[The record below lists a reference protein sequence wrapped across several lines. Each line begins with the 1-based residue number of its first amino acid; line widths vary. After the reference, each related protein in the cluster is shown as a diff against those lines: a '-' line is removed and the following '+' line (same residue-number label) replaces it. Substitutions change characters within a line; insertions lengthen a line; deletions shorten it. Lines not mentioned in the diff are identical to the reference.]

1 MVIYIEFKGA
11 YSYITTPVSTY
22 EYIHLPI
29 FKPTNHQPMNTV
41 QFELNGSQVSVE
53 VHEDEPLLWVLRD
66 KLGLTGTKFGCGSGF
81 CGSCTVIMNGEAVRS
96 CTMAATE
103 ASGSSVLTIEGL
115 SRNGSL
121 HPLQDEFMKHDALQ
135 CGYCTPGMIMN
146 AYGLLLNNPEP
157 TREEVI
163 VAMDE
168 NLCRC
173 GAHGRIIE
181 AIQEAGKRM
190 SKSVAP

>member
-1 MVIYIEFKGA
+1 VD
-11 YSYITTPVSTY
+11 V
-22 EYIHLPI
+22 L
-29 FKPTNHQPMNTV
+29 
-41 QFELNGSQVSVE
+41 
-53 VHEDEPLLWVLRD
+53 EDEPLLWVLRD

-96 CTMAATE
+96 CTIAATE
-103 ASGSSVLTIEGL
+103 AAGSSILTIEGL
-115 SRNGSL
+115 SKNGVL
-121 HPLQDEFMKHDALQ
+121 HPLQDEFMKNDALQ

-163 VAMDE
+163 IAMDE

-181 AIQEAGKRM
+181 AIQKAGKRM
-190 SKSVAP
+190 TKIVAP